1 VPFGLGHDPEQ
12 FTPISRPPKVQ
23 QRTVRACITLAA
35 LLLMGHVHA
44 EPFIG
49 QFELKTLESAPGYFE
64 FQSQNAWAWDQ
75 PPRRV
80 DNGPADELI
89 FDENALFKAR
99 YALEIEMGFTDFLK
113 MRLGI
118 EAENERVDEPVSP
131 ARADE
136 FEGLS
141 VNEIG
146 AEIVAVFIRPEDEGF
161 GLGAVVEIEGPFD
174 QEEPNH
180 LTIGPIM
187 EYETGEWLIAA
198 VPMFVRA
205 FGGDKEE
212 REPRDEKWDFAY
224 AAQIMRSLS
233 DRWSIALEG
242 YGTLERFGNSGNAST
257 AADYFGDS
265 NQHRLGPVVY
275 FSHALQG
282 GDARISATQLGQQA
296 EENTTLTIGLGLL
309 QGLNSETA
317 DHTLKLSVEVDF

>member
-1 VPFGLGHDPEQ
+1 MILNSSPPFLAL
-12 FTPISRPPKVQ
+12 FKVQ
-23 QRTVRACITLAA
+23 QRTGRVCIALAA
-35 LLLMGHVHA
+35 LLLMGIARA

-75 PPRRV
+75 PPRRFG
-80 DNGPADELI
+80 NGPADELI

-131 ARADE
+131 EEADE

-146 AEIVAVFIRPEDEGF
+146 AEIVAIFIRPEDEGF

-174 QEEPNH
+174 QEEANH

-187 EYETGEWLIAA
+187 EYEAGEWLIAA

-212 REPRDEKWDFAY
+212 GEPRDDKWDFAY
-224 AAQIMRSLS
+224 AAQIMRTLS
-233 DRWSIALEG
+233 EHWSIALEG
-242 YGTLERFGNSGNAST
+242 YGTLERLGNSGNPSS

-275 FSHALQG
+275 FNHALNSG
-282 GDARISATQLGQQA
+282 SARSSSTQLAQD
-296 EENTTLTIGLGLL
+296 EEEEEGTTLTIGLGLL
-309 QGLNSETA
+309 EGLNSQTA
-317 DHTLKLSVEVDF
+317 DHTLKLSIEVDF

>member
-1 VPFGLGHDPEQ
+1 
-12 FTPISRPPKVQ
+12 
-23 QRTVRACITLAA
+23 
-35 LLLMGHVHA
+35 MGSAHA

-64 FQSQNAWAWDQ
+64 FQSQNAWAWGQ
-75 PPRRV
+75 PPRKIE
-80 DNGPADELI
+80 NGPADELV
-89 FDENALFKAR
+89 FDENALFKER

-118 EAENERVDEPVSP
+118 EAENERVDEPGSP
-131 ARADE
+131 AQAND

-146 AEIVAVFIRPEDEGF
+146 AEIVAVLIRPEDKGF

-212 REPRDEKWDFAY
+212 GEPRDDKWDFAY
-224 AAQIMRSLS
+224 AAQIMRTLS
-233 DRWSIALEG
+233 ERWSIALEG
-242 YGTLERFGNSGNAST
+242 YGTLERLGNSGNPSFGSS
-257 AADYFGDS
+257 YYGDS
-265 NQHRLGPVVY
+265 DQHRLGPVVY
-275 FSHALQG
+275 FSHYLSG
-282 GDARISATQLGQQA
+282 GGAQSSSNGLAQR
-296 EENTTLTIGLGLL
+296 EEEEGTTLTIGLGLL

-317 DHTLKLSVEVDF
+317 DHTLKLSIEVDF

>member
-1 VPFGLGHDPEQ
+1 
-12 FTPISRPPKVQ
+12 VQ
-23 QRTVRACITLAA
+23 QRTVRACITLAV
-35 LLLMGHVHA
+35 LLLLGNAHA

-64 FQSQNAWAWDQ
+64 FQSQNAWASDQ
-75 PPRRV
+75 PSRRV
-80 DNGPADELI
+80 ESGPADELI
-89 FDENALFKAR
+89 FDENSLFKER

-118 EAENERVDEPVSP
+118 EAENERVDEPVS
-131 ARADE
+131 AEHANE

-146 AEIVAVFIRPEDEGF
+146 AEIVAILIRPEDEGF

-187 EYETGEWLIAA
+187 EYETGDWLIAA

-212 REPRDEKWDFAY
+212 GEPRDDKWDFAY
-224 AAQIMRSLS
+224 AAQIMRTLS
-233 DRWSIALEG
+233 ERWSIALEG
-242 YGTLERFGNSGNAST
+242 YGTLERLGNSGNPSYASS
-257 AADYFGDS
+257 YYGDS
-265 NQHRLGPVVY
+265 DQHRLGPVVY
-275 FSHALQG
+275 FSHALDAG
-282 GDARISATQLGQQA
+282 GAQSSSSQFAQH
-296 EENTTLTIGLGLL
+296 EEEGTTLTIGLGLL

-317 DHTLKLSVEVDF
+317 DQTLKLSVEVEF

>member
-1 VPFGLGHDPEQ
+1 
-12 FTPISRPPKVQ
+12 
-23 QRTVRACITLAA
+23 
-35 LLLMGHVHA
+35 MGNAHA

-49 QFELKTLESAPGYFE
+49 QFELKTLESAPGHFE

-75 PPRRV
+75 PPRKLGT
-80 DNGPADELI
+80 GPADELI
-89 FDENALFKAR
+89 FDENALFKER

-131 ARADE
+131 AQANE

-146 AEIVAVFIRPEDEGF
+146 AEIVAVFIRPQDEGF

-174 QEEPNH
+174 QEEPNY
-180 LTIGPIM
+180 LTIAPIM

-212 REPRDEKWDFAY
+212 GEPRDDKWDFAY
-224 AAQIMRSLS
+224 AAQVMRTLS
-233 DRWSIALEG
+233 ERWSIALEG
-242 YGTLERFGNSGNAST
+242 YGTLERVGNSGNPSYASS
-257 AADYFGDS
+257 YFGDS

-275 FSHALQG
+275 FSHALNDG
-282 GDARISATQLGQQA
+282 GARSSSTRLAQDG
-296 EENTTLTIGLGLL
+296 EEESTTLTIGLGVLE
-309 QGLNSETA
+309 GLNSETA
-317 DHTLKLSVEVDF
+317 DHTLKLSIEVDF